1 MNRKDP
7 KRKGRITRLKEK
19 IVNNEEQF
27 DINER
32 FTTEP

>member
-1 MNRKDP
+1 MNKKDP
-7 KRKGRITRLKEK
+7 KRKGRFTRFKEK
-19 IVNNEEQF
+19 IENNEEKF